1 MYAAALLAI
10 IPGTIVCLLPVL
22 FVSLF
27 SFDQLVR
34 FQHKAFN
41 AEWER
46 DGRPIGYF
54 WHPSGGSV
62 FARSRVNFKWLFATP
77 DWMRKDDRAV
87 NLLNRRRICFVVW
100 NVGML
105 AVFCMVVAFFLSNLT
120 PDAMPPNKVRAQ
132 NGVTFGVV

>member
-1 MYAAALLAI
+1 
-10 IPGTIVCLLPVL
+10 
-22 FVSLF
+22 
-27 SFDQLVR
+27 
-34 FQHKAFN
+34 
-41 AEWER
+41 
-46 DGRPIGYF
+46 
-54 WHPSGGSV
+54 
-62 FARSRVNFKWLFATP
+62 
-77 DWMRKDDRAV
+77 MRKDDRAV